1 MVGAFPVVLNDILI
15 KKGQNDS
22 DSQKKLISFKK
33 VKKVDLKK

>member
-15 KKGQNDS
+15 KSDQNDS